1 MTFLILFTAARQ
13 FDDQGATIMRKPN
26 FYKFNH
32 PSKRQGILVPLAC
45 FLIGFALTL
54 LVVFPDKKD
63 NLSGVILVI
72 GYIIICYVVAFF
84 TFLFFYLYP
93 QRGYKELINELKEK
107 NLLELAERDFRFS
120 EKYVCGKARLG
131 KTYLFG
137 QSNGLLIPVE
147 ELKSIRITMTEH
159 YGDEDYKK
167 WTILITTSD
176 KERCLC
182 TLRSDHDYSFREK
195 DWNMLT
201 SKLSDMNPDLIVDDR
216 VEIYR
221 KKASHHR

>member
-1 MTFLILFTAARQ
+1 MMTIEQAAGDPCSACVLSDRLC
-13 FDDQGATIMRKPN
+13 FDLTG
-26 FYKFNH
+26 
-32 PSKRQGILVPLAC
+32 C
-45 FLIGFALTL
+45 FSE
-54 LVVFPDKKD
+54 KKD

-84 TFLFFYLYP
+84 AFLFFYLYP

-137 QSNGLLIPVE
+137 QGNGLLIPIE
-147 ELKSIRITMTEH
+147 ELKTIRITMTEH

-167 WTILITTSD
+167 WTILITTYGKSE
-176 KERCLC
+176 KEQCLC

-221 KKASHHR
+221 KKVSRHR